1 MATMKP
7 LLRKL
12 FWPILSHFEKGEE
25 APHYKA
31 SQRLIL
37 NVVGGLFLLLS
48 LASGIASIYASQFGA
63 LIPVVVFFVVS
74 LVLLVVG
81 SLGTDAAVA
90 RIWGNR

>member
-1 MATMKP
+1 MKP

-12 FWPILSHFEKGEE
+12 FWPILRHFEKNEE

-31 SQRLIL
+31 SQRIIL
-37 NVVGGLFLLLS
+37 NVVGGLFLFLS